1 MEQPTTYVGID
12 VAKDGVDIAVRPTGH
27 SWQTP
32 YDEAEVTLLVAKLS
46 DLKPA
51 GVVME
56 ATGGLEVP
64 LAAALAAAS
73 LPVAVVNPRPVRD
86 FAKSTGRLAK
96 TDALDAQVWAH
107 FAEAVRPEVRPLPD
121 HDTQELNALTV
132 RRSQLMTMLV
142 AEKNRLG
149 RATGAVSPRIQEHI
163 DWLEMEIDDLDN
175 ELRETLLRSPVWREQ
190 DDLLRSIPGVGEQIS
205 FLLLAHLPEL
215 GALDRKQIAALVGV
229 APMNRDSG
237 AMRGK
242 RSIWGGP
249 GPGAR
254 RALYGRL
261 DSLSLQPGNPGF
273 LPTAVGCRQAQESCS
288 HRMYAQAAD
297 HHEQHC
303 EKRSALESPC
313 DQCLTSNTVATV
325 SNAGRRRTATTS
337 SK

>member
-12 VAKDGVDIAVRPTGH
+12 VAKDGVDIAVRPTGD
-27 SWQTP
+27 SWHTP
-32 YDEAEVTLLVAKLS
+32 YDEAEVALLVAKLR

-73 LPVAVVNPRPVRD
+73 LPVAVVNPRQVRD

-96 TDALDAQVWAH
+96 TDALDAHVLAH

-132 RRSQLMTMLV
+132 RRSQLMTMLI

-205 FLLLAHLPEL
+205 FVLLAHLPEL

-237 AMRGK
+237 ARRGK
-242 RSIWGGP
+242 RSIGG
-249 GPGAR
+249 GRAR
-254 RALYGRL
+254 VRAALYMGALTASRCNPAIRDFYQRL
-261 DSLSLQPGNPGF
+261 L
-273 LPTAVGCRQAQESCS
+273 
-288 HRMYAQAAD
+288 AAG
-297 HHEQHC
+297 
-303 EKRSALESPC
+303 KPKKVAL
-313 DQCLTSNTVATV
+313 TVCMRKLLIIMNSIV
-325 SNAGRRRTATTS
+325 KSGQRWDPLVINA
-337 SK
+337 

>member
-12 VAKDGVDIAVRPTGH
+12 VAKDGVNIAVGPTGH
-27 SWQTP
+27 SWHTP
-32 YDEAEVTLLVAKLS
+32 YDEAEVPLLVAKLQ

-73 LPVAVVNPRPVRD
+73 LPVAVVNPRQVRD

-96 TDALDAQVWAH
+96 TDALAAQVLAH
-107 FAEAVRPEVRPLPD
+107 FAEPVRPEVRPLPD

-132 RRSQLMTMLV
+132 RRSQLMTMLI

-149 RATGAVSPRIQEHI
+149 RATGVVSPRIQEHI

-205 FLLLAHLPEL
+205 FVLLAHLPEL

-237 AMRGK
+237 ARRGK
-242 RSIWGGP
+242 RSIWGGR
-249 GPGAR
+249 AR
-254 RALYGRL
+254 VRAALYMGALTASRCNPAIRDFYQRL
-261 DSLSLQPGNPGF
+261 LAAGKPKKVAL
-273 LPTAVGCRQAQESCS
+273 TACMRKLLIIMNSIVKSGQRW
-288 HRMYAQAAD
+288 D
-297 HHEQHC
+297 P
-303 EKRSALESPC
+303 L
-313 DQCLTSNTVATV
+313 VI
-325 SNAGRRRTATTS
+325 NA
-337 SK
+337 

>member
-27 SWQTP
+27 SWHTP
-32 YDEAEVTLLVAKLS
+32 YDEAEVALLVAKLQ

-96 TDALDAQVWAH
+96 TDALDAHVWAH

-121 HDTQELNALTV
+121 HDTQEFNALTV
-132 RRSQLMTMLV
+132 RRSQLITMLV

-149 RATGAVSPRIQEHI
+149 RAIGAVSPRIQEHI
-163 DWLEMEIDDLDN
+163 DWLEMAIDDLDN

-205 FLLLAHLPEL
+205 FVLLAHLPEL

-237 AMRGK
+237 ARRGK
-242 RSIWGGP
+242 RSI
-249 GPGAR
+249 
-254 RALYGRL
+254 
-261 DSLSLQPGNPGF
+261 
-273 LPTAVGCRQAQESCS
+273 
-288 HRMYAQAAD
+288 
-297 HHEQHC
+297 
-303 EKRSALESPC
+303 
-313 DQCLTSNTVATV
+313 
-325 SNAGRRRTATTS
+325 
-337 SK
+337 

>member
-27 SWQTP
+27 SWHTP
-32 YDEAEVTLLVAKLS
+32 YDEAEVALLVAKLQ

-73 LPVAVVNPRPVRD
+73 LPVAVVNPRQVRD

-96 TDALDAQVWAH
+96 TDALDAHVLAH

-132 RRSQLMTMLV
+132 RRSQLMTMLI

-163 DWLEMEIDDLDN
+163 DWLEMAIDDLDN

-205 FLLLAHLPEL
+205 FVLLAHLPEL

-237 AMRGK
+237 ARRGK
-242 RSIWGGP
+242 RSIGG
-249 GPGAR
+249 GRAR
-254 RALYGRL
+254 VRAALYMGALTASRCNPAIRDFYQRL
-261 DSLSLQPGNPGF
+261 LAAGKPKKVAL
-273 LPTAVGCRQAQESCS
+273 TACMRKLLIIMNSIVKSGQRWDPLVIKA
-288 HRMYAQAAD
+288 
-297 HHEQHC
+297 
-303 EKRSALESPC
+303 
-313 DQCLTSNTVATV
+313 
-325 SNAGRRRTATTS
+325 
-337 SK
+337 

>member
-27 SWQTP
+27 SWHTP
-32 YDEAEVTLLVAKLS
+32 YGEAEITLLVAQLQ

-73 LPVAVVNPRPVRD
+73 LPVAVVNPRQVRD

-96 TDALDAQVWAH
+96 TDALDAHVLAH

-132 RRSQLMTMLV
+132 RRSQLMTMLI
-142 AEKNRLG
+142 AEKNSLG
-149 RATGAVSPRIQEHI
+149 RATGAVRPRIQEHI

-175 ELRETLLRSPVWREQ
+175 ELRETLLRSPVWREK
-190 DDLLRSIPGVGEQIS
+190 DDLLRSIPGVGAQIS
-205 FLLLAHLPEL
+205 FVLLAHLPEL

-237 AMRGK
+237 TMRGK
-242 RSIWGGP
+242 RSIWGGR
-249 GPGAR
+249 AR
-254 RALYGRL
+254 VRAALYMGALTASRCNPAIRDFYQRL
-261 DSLSLQPGNPGF
+261 LAAGKPKKVAL
-273 LPTAVGCRQAQESCS
+273 TACMRKLLITMNSIVKSGQRW
-288 HRMYAQAAD
+288 D
-297 HHEQHC
+297 P
-303 EKRSALESPC
+303 L
-313 DQCLTSNTVATV
+313 VI
-325 SNAGRRRTATTS
+325 NA
-337 SK
+337 